1 MSTVTDFRK
10 SVTEA
15 TPVLAVVGA
24 ADLAVERVRH
34 LAAQVEQAAADLDT
48 KALQSQVA
56 QVPGLAVNR
65 ALVVANEVAVQ
76 VESQYESL
84 AARGKKIV
92 DRVQSQKA
100 TKDLVTKGKATL
112 SRTQAAVTTA
122 RRTVA
127 SVVEETAG
135 EAEQVVE
142 LAAKRVAGV
151 ARSQTAHAS
160 KAGDTTA
167 RRAPVKRAV
176 RKAGTAKAATV
187 RSADKGAAKA
197 AHTIEKTVTDK

>member
-24 ADLAVERVRH
+24 ADLAVERVRS

-56 QVPGLAVNR
+56 NAPTLAVNR

-76 VESQYESL
+76 VETQYESL
-84 AARGKKIV
+84 AARGKKLV

-127 SVVEETAG
+127 TVVEETAG

-142 LAAKRVAGV
+142 LATVQARSAVSRVANVGRGAKADAPAKR
-151 ARSQTAHAS
+151 T
-160 KAGDTTA
+160 
-167 RRAPVKRAV
+167 PVKRAA
-176 RKAGTAKAATV
+176 RKAGTAKAAAPKTGTV
-187 RSADKGAAKA
+187 KA
-197 AHTIEKTVTDK
+197 APQV

>member
-24 ADLAVERVRH
+24 ADLAVERVRS

-56 QVPGLAVNR
+56 NVPTLAVNR

-76 VESQYESL
+76 VETQYESL
-84 AARGKKIV
+84 AARGKKLV

-122 RRTVA
+122 RKNVA
-127 SVVEETAG
+127 TVVEETAG

-142 LAAKRVAGV
+142 LATAQARSAVSRVAAVG
-151 ARSQTAHAS
+151 RSV
-160 KAGDTTA
+160 KAGDVPA
-167 RRAPVKRAV
+167 RRTPVKRAT
-176 RKAGTAKAATV
+176 RKVGTAKPAPV
-187 RSADKGAAKA
+187 KSAPVKSASAKVEA
-197 AHTIEKTVTDK
+197 VEKA

>member
-24 ADLAVERVRH
+24 ADLAVERVRS

-56 QVPGLAVNR
+56 NVPTLAVNR

-76 VESQYESL
+76 VETQYESL
-84 AARGKKIV
+84 AARGKKLV

-122 RRTVA
+122 RKTVA
-127 SVVEETAG
+127 SVVEETAD

-142 LAAKRVAGV
+142 LASVKARSAAARVAG
-151 ARSQTAHAS
+151 TDS
-160 KAGDTTA
+160 KH
-167 RRAPVKRAV
+167 APVKRTPVKRAT
-176 RKAGTAKAATV
+176 RKVGTAKATVTKAAEKATHTAA
-187 RSADKGAAKA
+187 ADK
-197 AHTIEKTVTDK
+197 

>member
-151 ARSQTAHAS
+151 ARSQTARAS